1 MKGCRNS
8 DEIDR
13 YHEPAR
19 MTLLDIVRQ
28 EGSVNWR
35 RLLAVAILAGVSNAT
50 VLAILNSAAQAAA
63 RRELQLLAPVFLAL
77 VIAVYVWAQRRVMLA
92 SAKEV
97 EAIVDRLR
105 LSMVRKI
112 RQAELRPIER
122 LGAAD
127 IYASIS
133 SETTMISQAA
143 NMVVLGCQAGI
154 LIVCTMIYVGILSLP
169 ALILSGAGI
178 GLASLLHLRRIDG
191 LNRKF
196 GEAISADARLFDGVD
211 DVVSGAK
218 EIRLNSRRRAAVERH
233 VDALSQASAS
243 THIDLQER
251 IGKEFVFTQ
260 TLFFLL
266 LGAVVFMVPNFD
278 PGHPETMM
286 KVATAML
293 FLVGSLSILLQA
305 IPTFARANAAAAA
318 IGELS
323 VRLDSVLEAFAAPSG
338 NPPRDFAQLELTG
351 VCFEYEDIGG
361 ERGFLVGPVDL
372 SIRRGEIVFIVG
384 GNGSGKSTL
393 LKLLTGLYRPT
404 HGTIAVNDRP
414 VDSIGGEAYRT
425 LFSTVFADFHL
436 FRPLYGIEADPSRV
450 DRLLA
455 AHKLDAKATF
465 ADGTFSTIDLSTGQ
479 RKRLALIVA
488 ELEDRPI
495 LVMDE
500 WAAEQDPEFREHFY
514 REMLPALRARGKTI
528 IAATHDDRYFD
539 AADRVLRMEDGR
551 LMASADR
558 QLV

>member
-1 MKGCRNS
+1 
-8 DEIDR
+8 
-13 YHEPAR
+13 

-35 RLLAVAILAGVSNAT
+35 RLLAVAVLAGVSNAM

-105 LSMVRKI
+105 LSMVQKI

-154 LIVCTMIYVGILSLP
+154 LIVCTMVYVGILSLP

-178 GLASLLHLRRIDG
+178 ALASLLHLRRIDG

-218 EIRLNSRRRAAVERH
+218 EIRLNSHRRAAIERH

-318 IGELS
+318 IGELNA
-323 VRLDSVLEAFAAPSG
+323 RLESMLQGSTTPSSG
-338 NPPRDFAQLELTG
+338 DPPWGFTRLALTG
-351 VCFEYEDIGG
+351 VCFDYEDIAG
-361 ERGFLVGPVDL
+361 ERGFRVGPVDL

-393 LKLLTGLYRPT
+393 LKLLTGLYRPRR
-404 HGTIAVNDRP
+404 GTIT
-414 VDSIGGEAYRT
+414 VDGRLVESIGSEPYR
-425 LFSTVFADFHL
+425 SVISAIFADFHL
-436 FRPLYGIEADPSRV
+436 FRPLYGIEADPFRV
-450 DRLLA
+450 NRLLSDF
-455 AHKLDAKATF
+455 KLDGKASF
-465 ADGTFSTIDLSTGQ
+465 ADGAFSSIDLSTGQ

-514 REMLPALRARGKTI
+514 RELLPALRARGKTI

-551 LMASADR
+551 LMPLADR
-558 QLV
+558 LLV

>member
-1 MKGCRNS
+1 
-8 DEIDR
+8 
-13 YHEPAR
+13 

-35 RLLAVAILAGVSNAT
+35 RLLVVAVLAGVSNAM

-105 LSMVRKI
+105 LSMVQKI

-154 LIVCTMIYVGILSLP
+154 LIVCTMVYVGILSLP

-178 GLASLLHLRRIDG
+178 ALASLLHLRRIDG

-218 EIRLNSRRRAAVERH
+218 EIRLNSHRRAAIERH

-286 KVATAML
+286 KVTTAML

-318 IGELS
+318 IGELNA
-323 VRLDSVLEAFAAPSG
+323 RLESMLQGSTTPSSG
-338 NPPRDFAQLELTG
+338 DPPLDFTHLVLTG
-351 VCFEYEDIGG
+351 VCFEYEDIAG
-361 ERGFLVGPVDL
+361 ERGFRVGPVDL

-393 LKLLTGLYRPT
+393 LKLLTGLYRPRR
-404 HGTIAVNDRP
+404 GTIT
-414 VDSIGGEAYRT
+414 VDGRLVESIGSEPYRSVI
-425 LFSTVFADFHL
+425 STIFADFHL
-436 FRPLYGIEADPSRV
+436 FRPLYGIEADPFQV
-450 DRLLA
+450 NRLLSDF
-455 AHKLDAKATF
+455 KLDGKASF
-465 ADGTFSTIDLSTGQ
+465 ADGAFSSIDLSTGQ

-514 REMLPALRARGKTI
+514 RELLPALRARGKTI

-551 LMASADR
+551 LMPLADR
-558 QLV
+558 QSA

>member
-1 MKGCRNS
+1 
-8 DEIDR
+8 
-13 YHEPAR
+13 

-35 RLLAVAILAGVSNAT
+35 RLLSVAVLAGVSNAM

-63 RRELQLLAPVFLAL
+63 RRELQLLAPVVLAL
-77 VIAVYVWAQRRVMLA
+77 VIGVYVWAQRRVMLA

-112 RQAELRPIER
+112 RQADLRPIER

-233 VDALSQASAS
+233 VDTLSQASAS
-243 THIDLQER
+243 AHIDLQER

-318 IGELS
+318 IGELNA
-323 VRLDSVLEAFAAPSG
+323 RLESMLQVSAASIG
-338 NPPRDFAQLELTG
+338 CNPPRDFTHLALAG

-361 ERGFLVGPVDL
+361 ESGFRVGPVDL

-404 HGTIAVNDRP
+404 RGTITVDGRP
-414 VDSIGGEAYRT
+414 VEAIGNESYRS
-425 LFSTVFADFHL
+425 LISAIFADFHL
-436 FRPLYGIEADPSRV
+436 FRPLYGIEADAFRV
-450 DRLLA
+450 DRLLSDF
-455 AHKLDAKATF
+455 KLDGKAAF
-465 ADGTFSTIDLSTGQ
+465 ADGAFSSIDLSTGQ

-488 ELEDRPI
+488 ELEDRPV

-514 REMLPALRARGKTI
+514 RELLPALRARGKTI

-551 LMASADR
+551 LMPLADR
-558 QLV
+558 LLV

>member
-1 MKGCRNS
+1 
-8 DEIDR
+8 
-13 YHEPAR
+13 

-35 RLLAVAILAGVSNAT
+35 RLLAVAVLAGVSNAM

-63 RRELQLLAPVFLAL
+63 RRDLQLLAPVFLAL

-154 LIVCTMIYVGILSLP
+154 LIVCTMVYVGILSLP

-178 GLASLLHLRRIDG
+178 ALASLLHLRRIDG

-218 EIRLNSRRRAAVERH
+218 EIRLNSRRRAAIERH

-318 IGELS
+318 IGELNA
-323 VRLDSVLEAFAAPSG
+323 RLESMLQGSTTPSSG
-338 NPPRDFAQLELTG
+338 DPPWGFTRLALTG
-351 VCFEYEDIGG
+351 VCFDYEDIAG
-361 ERGFLVGPVDL
+361 ERGFRVGPVDL
-372 SIRRGEIVFIVG
+372 SIHRGEIVFIVG

-393 LKLLTGLYRPT
+393 LKLLTGLYRPRQ
-404 HGTIAVNDRP
+404 GTITLDGRP
-414 VDSIGGEAYRT
+414 VESIGSEPYR
-425 LFSTVFADFHL
+425 SVISAIFADFHL
-436 FRPLYGIEADPSRV
+436 FRPLYGIEADPFRV
-450 DRLLA
+450 NRLLSDF
-455 AHKLDAKATF
+455 KLDGKASF
-465 ADGTFSTIDLSTGQ
+465 ADGAFSSIDLSTGQ

-514 REMLPALRARGKTI
+514 RELLPALRARGKTI

-551 LMASADR
+551 LMPLADGQSA
-558 QLV
+558 

>member
-1 MKGCRNS
+1 MKARENS

-13 YHEPAR
+13 HHEPAR

-28 EGSVNWR
+28 ESSVNWR
-35 RLLAVAILAGVSNAT
+35 RLLTVAVLAGVSNAI

-63 RRELQLLAPVFLAL
+63 RSELQLLAPPILAL
-77 VIAVYVWAQRRVMLA
+77 VIAVYVWAQRHVMLV

-97 EAIVDRLR
+97 ETIVDRLR

-112 RQAELRPIER
+112 RQADLRPIER

-143 NMVVLGCQAGI
+143 NMVVLGCQSAI
-154 LIVCTMIYVGILSLP
+154 LIVCTMIYVGFLSLP

-178 GLASLLHLRRIDG
+178 GLASLLHLRRLG
-191 LNRKF
+191 WLNQKF
-196 GEAISADARLFDGVD
+196 GQAIAADAQLFDGVD

-218 EIRLNSRRRAAVERH
+218 EIRLSSLRRTAVDRH
-233 VDALSQASAS
+233 VEALSQASAAAR
-243 THIDLQER
+243 IDLQER

-278 PGHPETMM
+278 RGHPETMM
-286 KVATAML
+286 KVTTAML

-305 IPTFARANAAAAA
+305 IPTLARANAAAAA
-318 IGELS
+318 IGVLND
-323 VRLDSVLEAFAAPSG
+323 RLDSVLQASTEAAGEAPRTFANLALNG
-338 NPPRDFAQLELTG
+338 A
-351 VCFEYEDIGG
+351 CFEYEGMGG
-361 ERGFLVGPVDL
+361 EHGFRVGPVDL
-372 SIRRGEIVFIVG
+372 SIHRGEIVFIVG

-404 HGTIAVNDRP
+404 RGAIAIDGTPIEL
-414 VDSIGGEAYRT
+414 IGREACRS
-425 LFSTVFADFHL
+425 LVSAIFADFHL
-436 FRPLYGIEADPSRV
+436 FRPLYGIEVDPSRV
-450 DRLLA
+450 GRLLA
-455 AHKLDAKATF
+455 GYRLDGKTTF
-465 ADGTFSTIDLSTGQ
+465 NDGMFSTIDLSAGQ

-514 REMLPALRARGKTI
+514 RELLPALRARGKTI

-539 AADRVLRMEDGR
+539 AADRVFRMEDGKLVSLTDR
-551 LMASADR
+551 LLA
-558 QLV
+558 

>member
-1 MKGCRNS
+1 
-8 DEIDR
+8 
-13 YHEPAR
+13 

-28 EGSVNWR
+28 ESSVNWR
-35 RLLAVAILAGVSNAT
+35 RLLSVAILAGVSNAM

-97 EAIVDRLR
+97 ETIVDRLR

-178 GLASLLHLRRIDG
+178 ALASVLHLRRIDG

-196 GEAISADARLFDGVD
+196 GEAIAADARLFDGVD

-218 EIRLNSRRRAAVERH
+218 EIRLNSRRQAAVERH
-233 VDALSQASAS
+233 VDALSHASAS

-318 IGELS
+318 IGELNA
-323 VRLDSVLEAFAAPSG
+323 RLEDMLQASATPGGGNAPQ
-338 NPPRDFAQLELTG
+338 DFDRLALAG
-351 VCFEYEDIGG
+351 VCFEYEDVGG
-361 ERGFLVGPVDL
+361 ESGFRVGPVDL
-372 SIRRGEIVFIVG
+372 SIRRGETVFIVG

-393 LKLLTGLYRPT
+393 LKVLAGLYRPT
-404 HGTIAVNDRP
+404 RGTVAVDGRP
-414 VDSIGGEAYRT
+414 VEAIGSEAYRS
-425 LFSTVFADFHL
+425 LISAIFADFHL
-436 FRPLYGIEADPSRV
+436 FRPLYGIEADSFRV
-450 DRLLA
+450 NRLLSEFE
-455 AHKLDAKATF
+455 LDGTLAF

-514 REMLPALRARGKTI
+514 RELLPALRARGKTI

-551 LMASADR
+551 LMPSADR
-558 QLV
+558 QLA